1 MLRQIP
7 KVMSQ
12 DDEVVEK
19 LQASC
24 DAAMTELSAISKYL

>member
-12 DDEVVEK
+12 NDEVVEK
-19 LQASC
+19 LQANC
-24 DAAMTELSAISKYL
+24 YAAMTEQSAISKYI